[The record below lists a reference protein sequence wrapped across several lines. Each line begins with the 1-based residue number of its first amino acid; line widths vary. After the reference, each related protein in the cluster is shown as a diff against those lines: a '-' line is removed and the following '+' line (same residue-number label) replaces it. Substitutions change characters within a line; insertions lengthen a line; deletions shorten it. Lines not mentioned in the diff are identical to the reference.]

1 MDGVGGADSTR
12 IIAERLAV
20 FAEAEGETPASGS
33 NDIYYIFYKWG
44 LLTINN

>member
-20 FAEAEGETPASGS
+20 FSEAEGETRASGS
-33 NDIYYIFYKWG
+33 NYLFHFFYK
-44 LLTINN
+44 